1 MGWRGEG
8 WDPTK
13 DVFHPQ
19 FWFPRAV
26 YLCQRT
32 SYTKASKNMD
42 ILTVTIVMCCACNS
56 LTCKRVSDDC

>member
-19 FWFPRAV
+19 FWFPRPV
-26 YLCQRT
+26 YLCQRS

-42 ILTVTIVMCCACNS
+42 ILTVEIVKYN
-56 LTCKRVSDDC
+56 LHV